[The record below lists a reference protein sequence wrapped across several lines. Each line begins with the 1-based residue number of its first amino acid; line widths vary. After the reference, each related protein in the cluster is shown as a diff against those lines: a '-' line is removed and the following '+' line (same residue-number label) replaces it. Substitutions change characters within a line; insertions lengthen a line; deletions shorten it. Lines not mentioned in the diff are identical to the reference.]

1 VSGQVAAAVAGAA
14 RPGEILTSRIVKDL
28 VVGSGIAFADGG
40 AQRLTGTAEDWPLL
54 AVADV

>member
-1 VSGQVAAAVAGAA
+1 
-14 RPGEILTSRIVKDL
+14 